1 MPASGKLSAKPSPS
15 PTVAPAS
22 RPKFTAVT
30 LLGDSD
36 DDDDFQPPRP
46 RPLKPCN
53 GAAALRLRKKLKAS
67 SSSGSSGKE
76 NSSAAGG
83 AVTAVGS
90 ASTAAK
96 DAETLAAGSRV
107 SGGVPKPK
115 KRKTGEICGLSRYG
129 SDRAKL
135 SCKPKIGLD
144 RYGYGKGS
152 SSSLPNSIESRVL
165 ALGAVCDLGVGRC
178 EEAQVAGSQNC
189 TSVLQEG
196 HATPELAGS
205 ECGPPKTEKKL
216 GSSGAVE
223 GHYNSRLIEPALESD
238 ANREFLSAGSYD
250 SEGLDSGILGSL
262 TDKQDTK
269 KANGVASE
277 CGFGLQN
284 GSYHLDSLQSELL
297 MSNIKYDSRVCASNE
312 IQEPGLGACNLI
324 SQERKVAAGHS
335 ACATPEN
342 VTMEN
347 KSSEPEACKGQCR
360 SNSSESKLLES
371 HMIHDFEVDGCDDF
385 EIGTQLSELINLC
398 MKDSIEGQSNFSAS
412 PMEQNTLDS
421 KRLSSDY
428 EVKCPLCGSD
438 ISDLS
443 EELRQLHT
451 NNCLDEP
458 AKESSPN
465 HKKEPCAGQNVEI
478 GHVVEWLRNLGLS
491 KYEEVFIREEVD
503 WETLQWLTEEDLL
516 GIGITSLGPRKKI
529 IHALGELRKK
539 HDDPSV
545 VEDVLNSENT
555 KKTKVPM
562 NGNKLITEYFQCSSF
577 DQRQRR
583 ACKVNKPSNLDE
595 KKISSAKIPTR
606 RSAGKGK
613 VKDTPLWCCIPGTPF
628 RVDAFRYLRGD
639 CSHWFLTH
647 FHVDHYQG
655 LTRSFC
661 HGKIYCSSI
670 TASLVH
676 HKIGIPWDRLHVLT
690 LNEKHTIAGVSLTCF
705 DANHCPGSII
715 ILFEPP
721 NGKAVLHTG
730 DFRFSSEMAN
740 NPVLQSSH
748 IHTLILDTTYCN
760 PRYDFP
766 SQEIVIQFV
775 IEAIQAEAFNPKTL
789 FLIGSYTIGKER
801 LFMEVARLLQKKI
814 YVGAAKLQILKH
826 LELPQDIMHWFT
838 ANEAE
843 SHIHVVPMWTLA
855 SFKRMKYLSN
865 QYAGRFDLIVA
876 FCPTG
881 WAFGKGRKKTPGKRW
896 QQGSIIRYEVPYSEH
911 SSFTELQQF
920 VKFIS
925 PEHIIPSVNNDG
937 PESADAMLAQL
948 LND

>member
-1 MPASGKLSAKPSPS
+1 MAASGKLSAKPSPS

-30 LLGDSD
+30 FLGDCD

-67 SSSGSSGKE
+67 SSSASSGKE

-83 AVTAVGS
+83 AVAAVGI

-96 DAETLAAGSRV
+96 DAGTLATCSRV
-107 SGGVPKPK
+107 SGGVPKSK
-115 KRKTGEICGLSRYG
+115 KRKAGEICGLSRYG
-129 SDRAKL
+129 SDSTKL

-152 SSSLPNSIESRVL
+152 SSSLPNSLESRVL

-178 EEAQVAGSQNC
+178 EVAQVAG
-189 TSVLQEG
+189 TLVLEEG
-196 HATPELAGS
+196 HATEELAGS
-205 ECGPPKTEKKL
+205 ECDPPKTEKKL

-223 GHYNSRLIEPALESD
+223 GHYDSRLIEPGLIESD
-238 ANREFLSAGSYD
+238 ANRESVTACSYD
-250 SEGLDSGILGSL
+250 SEVLDSGILGSL

-284 GSYHLDSLQSELL
+284 GNYHLHSLQSELL
-297 MSNIKYDSRVCASNE
+297 MSNAKYDSRVFASNE
-312 IQEPGLGACNLI
+312 IQEPGLGAGNLI
-324 SQERKVAAGHS
+324 SQERNVAAGHS
-335 ACATPEN
+335 ACTTPEN

-347 KSSEPEACKGQCR
+347 KSSEHEACKGKCR
-360 SNSSESKLLES
+360 SNSSESKLQES

-398 MKDSIEGQSNFSAS
+398 MKDSIEGQLNFSAS

-421 KRLSSDY
+421 KRLGSDY

-465 HKKEPCAGQNVEI
+465 HKKEPCAGQNVET
-478 GHVVEWLRNLGLS
+478 GRVVEWLRNLGLS

-539 HDDPSV
+539 HDDPCE
-545 VEDVLNSENT
+545 VEDVVLNSENT
-555 KKTKVPM
+555 KKTKLPM

-583 ACKVNKPSNLDE
+583 VCKVNKPSNLNE

-690 LNEKHTIAGVSLTCF
+690 LNEKLTIGGVSLTCF

-826 LELPQDIMHWFT
+826 LELPQEIMHWFT

-865 QYAGRFDLIVA
+865 QYAGQFDLIVA

-911 SSFTELQQF
+911 SSFTELQEF

-948 LND
+948 LNE